1 MKSNVTR
8 CVPTEAAVVERK
20 TEGAHIS
27 DFHINNSIAHI
38 SDMCID
44 NSAYQ
49 RYERAH

>member
-27 DFHINNSIAHI
+27 DFHINNS
-38 SDMCID
+38 DMCID

-49 RYERAH
+49 GYVRAH